1 MALGEISSTFVLLN
15 GQEVSVSVFAAGTN
29 QPRQTVKIVSEG
41 LVVHVSRAVN
51 SQAQADS
58 FDGSQF
64 VEVIQQ
70 GIQLAEVSV
79 GLLQGFEVG
88 STVPTSS
95 ITPSAGSSL
104 GRGLHG

>member
-1 MALGEISSTFVLLN
+1 MALGGIPSTFVLLS
-15 GQEVSVSVFAAGTN
+15 GQEVSVSNFAAGAS

-41 LVVHVSRAVN
+41 LVVHISRAVN

-58 FDGSQF
+58 FDSSQF
-64 VEVIQQ
+64 AEVILQ
-70 GIQLAEVSV
+70 GVQLAEVSV

-88 STVPTSS
+88 GTVSTSS